1 LDLGNHRQPQETP
14 VLKTASTILGLRGI
28 VVCATVAVALP
39 GTLSAQIRASEAGAV
54 SQTLDGT
61 TIAIEYSRPTA
72 RGRDLFG
79 GIVPWNVVWTP
90 GANWATTFEADR
102 DVRLNG
108 VEVPAGK
115 YSVWMIPR
123 PDQWTLTLNPSPEI
137 FHFVKPDST
146 ADQIHIAVTPEE
158 GEHVEML
165 TWSFP
170 AVSGDAAVVAMSW
183 GTISVPVQVLVEPT
197 RPLAIDPDER
207 QIYLGT
213 YDLEI
218 LPGIGWPTEARLTV
232 SERDGKLVARL
243 PFPLHPGDELEFDL
257 VPAGTLRFNPGL
269 YRGGELF
276 NIEMGVAFEFEA
288 PEDEA
293 IAIVMRGIEGTPF
306 ATGTRSGSR

>member
-1 LDLGNHRQPQETP
+1 M
-14 VLKTASTILGLRGI
+14 LKIESIIPSLRGI
-28 VVCATVAVALP
+28 VICSAAALALP
-39 GTLSAQIRASEAGAV
+39 TALSGQIRASEAGAV

-61 TIAIEYSRPTA
+61 TITIEYSRPTA

-90 GANWATTFEADR
+90 GANWATTFEADK
-102 DVRLNG
+102 DIRLNG
-108 VEVPAGK
+108 VEVPRGR

-123 PDQWTLTLNPSPEI
+123 PEEWTLTLDPNPEI

-146 ADQIHIAVTPEE
+146 AEQIHIAVTPEQR
-158 GEHVEML
+158 EHLEML

-170 AVSGDAAVVAMSW
+170 AVSGDAAVVAMAW
-183 GTISVPVQVLVEPT
+183 GTTSVPVQILVEPT
-197 RPLAIDPDER
+197 RPMAIDPEER

-232 SERDGKLVARL
+232 SERDGKLVAHL

-276 NIEMGVAFEFEA
+276 NIEMGVAFEFDA

-293 IAIVMRGIEGTPF
+293 VAIVMRGIEGTPF
-306 ATGTRSGSR
+306 ATGTRTGTR